1 MTLIYC
7 QPVWQFSTV
16 PGMGHWYKFKRG
28 DHVVIVT
35 GRCEG
40 RQGVIDSAVFQRTMD
55 YPDEFSAGYHVVL
68 DVGTVVT
75 VRWNQVQS
83 PQPSR

>member
-35 GRCEG
+35 GNCKG
-40 RQGVIDSAVFQRTMD
+40 RQGVIDSAVFQPTAD
-55 YPDEFSAGYHVVL
+55 YPDEFSAAYHVVL
-68 DVGTVVT
+68 EDRTVIT
-75 VRWNQVQS
+75 VRWDEVKRRQV
-83 PQPSR
+83 RR